1 MNNGMWKY
9 HYIIIE
15 YDINILP
22 HNYPKL
28 IPEVY
33 IMLQSNNIKQKI
45 NILIKLFD
53 VTLLQ
58 C

>member
-1 MNNGMWKY
+1 MNNGMCKY

-22 HNYPKL
+22 HNDPKL

-33 IMLQSNNIKQKI
+33 ILLQSNNIKPKM
-45 NILIKLFD
+45 NI
-53 VTLLQ
+53 
-58 C
+58 